1 VFGVTLPFWITGL
14 VVLGALVAVVVVVH
28 RRQPSLAEVLRWL
41 ALLLLVANLVNKQ
54 AFYNQF
60 WLAGTLVVVSLALA
74 PPKLAVPRVVGG
86 VG

>member
-1 VFGVTLPFWITGL
+1 
-14 VVLGALVAVVVVVH
+14 
-28 RRQPSLAEVLRWL
+28 
-41 ALLLLVANLVNKQ
+41 VANLVNKQ

-74 PPKLAVPRVVGG
+74 APKLAVPRVVGG